1 MLARRSKPTLPSG
14 TLGKVS
20 GGANAKDTSTR
31 ARSSIEELDAA
42 RLQERFAGLG
52 LTRIVDVGEREPVRV
67 VGEIRG
73 IRQSGYDDAPLLVV
87 TIDDGT
93 GTACLVFSG
102 RRRIGGLDSGRTVI
116 IEGVGRRERDQLL
129 IHNPSYTLLA

>member
-1 MLARRSKPTLPSG
+1 M
-14 TLGKVS
+14 S
-20 GGANAKDTSTR
+20 GGANAKDTSAR

-52 LTRIVDVGEREPVRV
+52 LTRIVDVGERAPVRV

-73 IRQSGYDDAPLLVV
+73 IRHSGYDDAPLLAV

-102 RRRIGGLDSGRTVI
+102 RRRIRGLDSGRRVI
-116 IEGVGRRERDQLL
+116 IEGVGRRERGQLV